1 MPIALAISTS
11 VEAKSWRMPLGS
23 LGPVI
28 DALGLVEPIDRVGQ
42 GVVERVSHDGNTGC
56 RADLIQTLG
65 GTHGGEL
72 RTGIG
77 ARREAD
83 EALGTRARPATS
95 VSLIPPFGRWW
106 GPSGSRKSGAST
118 AWSASSPATTYW
130 IAASNGSWSRRP
142 RPTAWR

>member
-1 MPIALAISTS
+1 
-11 VEAKSWRMPLGS
+11 MPLGS

-83 EALGTRARPATS
+83 EALGT
-95 VSLIPPFGRWW
+95 
-106 GPSGSRKSGAST
+106 SGTFLAST
-118 AWSASSPATTYW
+118 LSLFSGLPEVSFK
-130 IAASNGSWSRRP
+130 
-142 RPTAWR
+142 